1 MNIYTTLT
9 VIAALSF
16 SSTTLSQEPTPG
28 PIRLGDKV
36 PKWLSDYRVPLP
48 KEGLV
53 PDKETA
59 IQIAEIVLFRLYGK
73 KAITSQR
80 PYTVTQEDDIWWIS
94 GTWNREGFGSTFKIG
109 ISRQTAAVLH
119 VQY

>member
-1 MNIYTTLT
+1 MNIHITLT
-9 VIAALSF
+9 VIAAMSF

-73 KAITSQR
+73 ENIIAQR
-80 PYTVTQEDDIWWIS
+80 PYTIKQEDDIWWIS
-94 GTWNREGFGSTFKIG
+94 GTWKGDGFGSNFKIG
-109 ISRQTAAVLH
+109 ISKQTAAVLH
-119 VQY
+119 VTH